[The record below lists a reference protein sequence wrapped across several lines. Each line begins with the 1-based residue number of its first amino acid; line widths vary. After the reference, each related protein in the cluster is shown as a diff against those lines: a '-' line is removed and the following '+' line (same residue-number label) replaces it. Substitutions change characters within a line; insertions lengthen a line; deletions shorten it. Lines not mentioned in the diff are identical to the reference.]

1 MGLFDKKYCD
11 ICGEKIGLL
20 GNRKLEDGNMCKD
33 CAAKLSPFTTD
44 RRRTTVAE
52 IKEHLAYR
60 EANLEEVGKF
70 NVTRT
75 FGDRTKVLL
84 DEDNAKF
91 IVTSSG
97 RWKNDNPD
105 VIAFSQ
111 VTGCQSEIRESRT
124 EIKMKTRDGKEV
136 SYNPP
141 RYDVDYDFYLT
152 IHVNSP
158 FFNEIEF
165 KLNGNRIEE
174 RTSVEFREFERQA
187 GEIKRALTVARQD
200 ARKSAVAAAAP
211 KAAQT
216 CPHCGATT
224 TPDANERCEFCGGA
238 VSAVAAN

>member
-11 ICGEKIGLL
+11 ICGDKIGLL
-20 GNRKLEDGNMCKD
+20 GNRKLEDGNMCKE
-33 CAAKLSPFTTD
+33 CAAQLSPFTTD

-52 IKEHLAYR
+52 IKDHLAYR
-60 EANLEEVGKF
+60 EANRAEVAKF

-84 DEDNAKF
+84 DEDAAKF
-91 IVTSSG
+91 IVTSAN
-97 RWKNDNPD
+97 RWQSENPD
-105 VIAFSQ
+105 VMLFSQ
-111 VTGCQSEIRESRT
+111 VTGCQTEIRESRT
-124 EIKMKTRDGKEV
+124 ELKRTDAQGSSV

-165 KLNGNRIEE
+165 KLNQNRIEE
-174 RTSVEFREFERQA
+174 RASVEFREFERQA
-187 GEIKRALTVARQD
+187 GEIRTALTKVRQEARETIT
-200 ARKSAVAAAAP
+200 AANAP
-211 KAAQT
+211 KTAQT

-224 TPDANERCEFCGGA
+224 TPDANGRCEFCGGA
-238 VSAVAAN
+238 MG